1 MYLALLAVAAVWGG
15 ATGWLIP
22 RAAYRFAVEPEEPWR
37 TACPA
42 GHTFTGP
49 FGGWLGPARCAP
61 CGSRARTPVR
71 YGDEH
76 AAPVRQP
83 PGPGVPAPAEP
94 SGPPPPG
101 PAVPQPP
108 ECPAP
113 QTPEPPAPQAPVPPE
128 PSGPPGPSAPKPP
141 SGPPGPPSPLAPKP
155 PPGPPGPPGPLAPK
169 SPPGLPGPPG
179 PLAPKPPPG
188 PRVPYASVPYAPNA
202 LAPLTTVLACL
213 ALAAATGAR
222 PELAGWLLLAPVA
235 VLLATVDRRVHRLP
249 DPLTLPLAAAA
260 VLVLGGAALLPGHA
274 GSWTSGLLGGAAL
287 GGFYLLLFLINPNGM
302 GFGDVKLALALGVAL
317 GWYGWAVLF
326 LGGFA
331 GFLFGAAYGLGLV
344 LLRRAGRRTGIPFGP
359 FMIAGALTG
368 VLLGALAA

>member
-1 MYLALLAVAAVWGG
+1 MDLALLVTAAVWGG
-15 ATGWLIP
+15 ATGLLLP
-22 RAAYRFAVEPEEPWR
+22 RAAYRFAVEPEDPWR

-42 GHTFTGP
+42 GHAFTGR
-49 FGGWLGPARCAP
+49 FGASWLGPARCRS
-61 CGSRARTPVR
+61 CGPRARTSVR
-71 YGDEH
+71 YGGEADD
-76 AAPVRQP
+76 
-83 PGPGVPAPAEP
+83 
-94 SGPPPPG
+94 
-101 PAVPQPP
+101 
-108 ECPAP
+108 
-113 QTPEPPAPQAPVPPE
+113 PVPRGE
-128 PSGPPGPSAPKPP
+128 QAE
-141 SGPPGPPSPLAPKP
+141 
-155 PPGPPGPPGPLAPK
+155 
-169 SPPGLPGPPG
+169 
-179 PLAPKPPPG
+179 
-188 PRVPYASVPYAPNA
+188 ASVPYGEEADAPVPYGDEPTASRPPRPAPAPGPHGGQAEASVPRGEEASAPIPYGGNRPAPAPYAPNTV
-202 LAPLTTVLACL
+202 APLVTVLVCI

-222 PELAGWLLLAPVA
+222 PELGVWLLLAPPA

-249 DPLTLPLAAAA
+249 DPLTLPLAGAA
-260 VLVLGGAALLPGHA
+260 VLLLGGAALLPGHA
-274 GSWTSGLLGGAAL
+274 GSWTSGLLGGLVL

>member
-1 MYLALLAVAAVWGG
+1 MDLVLLAVAAVWGG
-15 ATGWLIP
+15 ATGLLIP

-42 GHTFTGP
+42 GHAFRGP
-49 FGGWLGPARCAP
+49 LGGWWGPARCTP
-61 CGSRARTPVR
+61 CASRAQTSVR
-71 YGDEH
+71 YGDE
-76 AAPVRQP
+76 AEDPVPYGEGAQ
-83 PGPGVPAPAEP
+83 GDK
-94 SGPPPPG
+94 
-101 PAVPQPP
+101 
-108 ECPAP
+108 
-113 QTPEPPAPQAPVPPE
+113 PPAP
-128 PSGPPGPSAPKPP
+128 
-141 SGPPGPPSPLAPKP
+141 L
-155 PPGPPGPPGPLAPK
+155 
-169 SPPGLPGPPG
+169 
-179 PLAPKPPPG
+179 
-188 PRVPYASVPYAPNA
+188 PYAYAPGT
-202 LAPLTTVLACL
+202 LAPLITVLACL
-213 ALAAATGAR
+213 ALAAATGSR
-222 PELAGWLLLAPVA
+222 PELAAWLLLAPPA

-260 VLVLGGAALLPGHA
+260 VLLLGGAALLPGHA
-274 GSWTSGLLGGAAL
+274 GSWASGLLGGLVL

-317 GWYGWAVLF
+317 GWYGWEVLF